1 MMTMPHYGTVENNNE
16 SNLAAPLKGVSLI
29 LRGHEITDMAVL
41 DPNVLNPFVL
51 VSPAVAPALAAVIT
65 AVSVSLALVISRY
78 FFKSYAF
85 SGFGYL
91 LGLPVGFAFLG
102 ASFLFEMSSLMYR
115 ADPLLYPAFFWI
127 QMSLQSEALAL
138 IALSYYYKNSDAGES
153 GRKVRARDVLVTTL
167 PLVMVAIPFLVP
179 IFSLVNQPYF
189 NYAGLADLSFYMRI
203 FNMAVIGYIFK
214 STIASL
220 VRAAN
225 VKLLYVPAAFALL
238 WLEQYSLVL
247 AYFDNSVGAFIGS
260 AAARIAGLALFAYI
274 MHSVTS
280 RRKIEIEARKAT

>member
-1 MMTMPHYGTVENNNE
+1 V
-16 SNLAAPLKGVSLI
+16 
-29 LRGHEITDMAVL
+29 AVL

-51 VSPAVAPALAAVIT
+51 VSPAVAPAFAAVLT
-65 AVSVSLALVISRY
+65 AVSVSLSLVISRY
-78 FFKSYAF
+78 FFKSYTF

-138 IALSYYYKNSDAGES
+138 IALSYYYKNSDASES

-167 PLVMVAIPFLVP
+167 PLAMVAIPFLVP
-179 IFSLVNQPYF
+179 TFSLAAGPYF
-189 NYAGLADLSFYMRI
+189 DYADMADLSFYMRI
-203 FNMAVIGYIFK
+203 FNIAVIGYIFK

-220 VRAAN
+220 VKAAN
-225 VKLLYVPAAFALL
+225 VRLLYVPAAFALL
-238 WLEQYSLVL
+238 GLEQYSLIL
-247 AYFDNSVGAFIGS
+247 AYFDNSVIAFIGS

-280 RRKIEIEARKAT
+280 RRRIEVEARKTA

>member
-1 MMTMPHYGTVENNNE
+1 
-16 SNLAAPLKGVSLI
+16 
-29 LRGHEITDMAVL
+29 MAVL

-51 VSPAVAPALAAVIT
+51 VSPAVAPALAAAIT
-65 AVSVSLALVISRY
+65 AVSVSLSLFISRS
-78 FFKSYAF
+78 FFRSYTF

-115 ADPLLYPAFFWI
+115 TDPLLYPAFFWI

-138 IALSYYYKNSDAGES
+138 IALSYYYKNSDISGS
-153 GRKVRARDVLVTTL
+153 GRRVRARDVLVTTL
-167 PLVMVAIPFLVP
+167 PLAMVAIPFLVP
-179 IFSLVNQPYF
+179 TLSLAAGPYF
-189 NYAGLADLSFYMRI
+189 SYSGLADLSFYMRI
-203 FNMAVIGYIFK
+203 FNIAVIGYIFK
-214 STIASL
+214 SALASL

-238 WLEQYSLVL
+238 GLEQYSLIL
-247 AYFDNSVGAFIGS
+247 AYFDNSAGAFIGS

-274 MHSVTS
+274 MHSATS
-280 RRKIEIEARKAT
+280 RRRIEVEARKAA

>member
-1 MMTMPHYGTVENNNE
+1 V
-16 SNLAAPLKGVSLI
+16 
-29 LRGHEITDMAVL
+29 AVL

-51 VSPAVAPALAAVIT
+51 VSPALAPALAVAIT
-65 AVSVSLALVISRY
+65 AVSVSLSLVISRY

-102 ASFLFEMSSLMYR
+102 ASFLFEMSSIIYR

-138 IALSYYYKNSDAGES
+138 IALSYYYKNADAS
-153 GRKVRARDVLVTTL
+153 GSGKRVRPRDVLVTMI
-167 PLVMVAIPFLVP
+167 PLAMVAIPFLVP
-179 IFSLVNQPYF
+179 TFSLATGPYF
-189 NYAGLADLSFYMRI
+189 DYADIADLSFYMRI
-203 FNMAVIGYIFK
+203 FNIAVIGFIFK

-220 VRAAN
+220 IKAAN
-225 VKLLYVPAAFALL
+225 IKLLYVPAAFALL
-238 WLEQYSLVL
+238 GLEQYSLIL
-247 AYFDNSVGAFIGS
+247 AYFDNSVIAFIGS

-280 RRKIEIEARKAT
+280 RRRIEVEARKAT

>member
-1 MMTMPHYGTVENNNE
+1 
-16 SNLAAPLKGVSLI
+16 
-29 LRGHEITDMAVL
+29 MAVL

-51 VSPAVAPALAAVIT
+51 VSPAVALALAAVIT
-65 AVSVSLALVISRY
+65 VVSVSLSLVISRY
-78 FFKSYAF
+78 FFRSYTF

-138 IALSYYYKNSDAGES
+138 IALSYYYKNSDASGS
-153 GRKVRARDVLVTTL
+153 GRKVRARDVFVTML
-167 PLVMVAIPFLVP
+167 PLAMVAIPFLVP
-179 IFSLVNQPYF
+179 TLSLATGPYF
-189 NYAGLADLSFYMRI
+189 NYSGLADLSFYMRI
-203 FNMAVIGYIFK
+203 FNIVVIGYIFK
-214 STIASL
+214 SALASL
-220 VRAAN
+220 IRAAN

-238 WLEQYSLVL
+238 GLEQYSLVL

-274 MHSVTS
+274 MHSVAS
-280 RRKIEIEARKAT
+280 KRRIEVEARKAA

>member
-1 MMTMPHYGTVENNNE
+1 
-16 SNLAAPLKGVSLI
+16 
-29 LRGHEITDMAVL
+29 MALV

-51 VSPAVAPALAAVIT
+51 MNLAVAPVLAAVIT
-65 AVSVSLALVISRY
+65 AISVSLSLMISRY
-78 FFKSYAF
+78 FFKSYTF

-102 ASFLFEMSSLMYR
+102 ASFLFEASSLIYN

-127 QMSLQSEALAL
+127 QMSLQSEAFAL
-138 IALSYYYKNSDAGES
+138 IALSYYYKNSDTS
-153 GRKVRARDVLVTTL
+153 GSGMRLRVRDMLVTIL
-167 PLVMVAIPFLVP
+167 PLVMVAIPFVVP
-179 IFSLVNQPYF
+179 TFALASEPYF

-203 FNMAVIGYIFK
+203 FNIAVIGYIFK
-214 STIASL
+214 NTIVSL
-220 VRAAN
+220 VKAAN

-247 AYFDNSVGAFIGS
+247 AYFDNSVGAVIGS
-260 AAARIAGLALFAYI
+260 AAARIAGLALFVYI

-280 RRKIEIEARKAT
+280 RRRTEIEARKAA

>member
-1 MMTMPHYGTVENNNE
+1 
-16 SNLAAPLKGVSLI
+16 
-29 LRGHEITDMAVL
+29 MAVL

-51 VSPAVAPALAAVIT
+51 VSPAVAPALAAAIT
-65 AVSVSLALVISRY
+65 AVSVSLSLIISRY
-78 FFKSYAF
+78 FFKSYTF

-102 ASFLFEMSSLMYR
+102 GSFLFEMSSLMYR

-127 QMSLQSEALAL
+127 QMTLQSEALAL
-138 IALSYYYKNSDAGES
+138 IALSYYYKNSDTS
-153 GRKVRARDVLVTTL
+153 GSGKQVRARDILVTML
-167 PLVMVAIPFLVP
+167 PLAMVAIPFLVP
-179 IFSLVNQPYF
+179 TFSLVNQPYF
-189 NYAGLADLSFYMRI
+189 NYAGLADLSLYMRI
-203 FNMAVIGYIFK
+203 FNIIVIGFIFK

-220 VRAAN
+220 VRAGN
-225 VKLLYVPAAFALL
+225 VRLLYVPAAFVLL

-247 AYFDNSVGAFIGS
+247 AYFDNSVIAFIGS

-280 RRKIEIEARKAT
+280 RRRMEIEARKAA

>member
-1 MMTMPHYGTVENNNE
+1 MI
-16 SNLAAPLKGVSLI
+16 A
-29 LRGHEITDMAVL
+29 MALV

-51 VSPAVAPALAAVIT
+51 MNLAVAQVLAAVIT
-65 AVSVSLALVISRY
+65 AISVSLSLMISRY
-78 FFKSYAF
+78 FFRSYTF

-102 ASFLFEMSSLMYR
+102 ASFLFEASSLIYN

-127 QMSLQSEALAL
+127 QMTLQSEAFAL
-138 IALSYYYKNSDAGES
+138 IALSYYYKNSDTS
-153 GRKVRARDVLVTTL
+153 GSGMRLRVRDMLVTVV
-167 PLVMVAIPFLVP
+167 PLVMVEIQFVVP
-179 IFSLVNQPYF
+179 AFALASEPYF

-203 FNMAVIGYIFK
+203 FNIAVIGYIFK
-214 STIASL
+214 NTIVSL
-220 VRAAN
+220 VKAAN

-247 AYFDNSVGAFIGS
+247 AYFYNSVGAGIGS
-260 AAARIAGLALFAYI
+260 TAARIAGLALFVYI

-280 RRKIEIEARKAT
+280 RRRIEIEARKAA

>member
-1 MMTMPHYGTVENNNE
+1 
-16 SNLAAPLKGVSLI
+16 
-29 LRGHEITDMAVL
+29 MAVL

-65 AVSVSLALVISRY
+65 AFSVSLSLIISRY

-138 IALSYYYKNSDAGES
+138 IALSYYYKNADASGS
-153 GRKVRARDVLVTTL
+153 GRKVRARDVMVTAL
-167 PLVMVAIPFLVP
+167 PLAMVAIPFLVP
-179 IFSLVNQPYF
+179 TFSLVNQPYF

-203 FNMAVIGYIFK
+203 FNMVVIGYIFK

-220 VRAAN
+220 IRAAN
-225 VKLLYVPAAFALL
+225 IKLLYVPAAFALL
-238 WLEQYSLVL
+238 GMEQYSLVL
-247 AYFDNSVGAFIGS
+247 AYFDNSVIAFIGS
-260 AAARIAGLALFAYI
+260 VAARIAGLALFAYI

-280 RRKIEIEARKAT
+280 KRRIEIEARKAT